1 GDGPAHLRHAGR
13 VGDGEVA
20 GVGQRRLEPG
30 GELATLVR
38 GEDLLEGGL
47 QVVQEGHEGS
57 SWGAVGSDRRAPGPW
72 VRARTC
78 RTATA
83 RSRAAGGRRTGV
95 GGRVQDDGT
104 APSPRMG
111 VTSPAERYPRRRPGR
126 GQR

>member
-1 GDGPAHLRHAGR
+1 EAEHGGAVADHGDEPVGPGVAAGKRGLGGDGPAHLRHAGR

-57 SWGAVGSDRRAPGPW
+57 SWGAVGSERRAPGPW

-83 RSRAAGGRRTGV
+83 RSRAAG
-95 GGRVQDDGT
+95 
-104 APSPRMG
+104 
-111 VTSPAERYPRRRPGR
+111 
-126 GQR
+126 